1 MYAILAKLTNNKANQ
16 TKARRDT
23 QCMTLELERISSTTT
38 ITNNNINSQT
48 QHIGQEY
55 YRIALGV
62 GRTKCSYGELLDT
75 THQTCVRV

>member
-1 MYAILAKLTNNKANQ
+1 MYAILAKLTNNIANQ

-55 YRIALGV
+55 YM
-62 GRTKCSYGELLDT
+62 
-75 THQTCVRV
+75 